1 MAHASNPG
9 YLGGRDQEHQSSR
22 PEKVSETPFS
32 TDIVD
37 MMVVL
42 VFQPRRIDIWGWLHA
57 KM

>member
-42 VFQPRRIDIWGWLHA
+42 VFQPRRIDI
-57 KM
+57 